1 MSEILVHRFERY
13 FKHPDEGH
21 GVLQIG
27 DRAGACRNVRAALE
41 LLGHPPSLLRSY
53 SGQAMPAGGD
63 DVFDEALQA
72 AVREFQ
78 QQAGHRF
85 ADGKVG
91 PGTRGLIVRALAE
104 RSLQAFL
111 RLPEQDAKR
120 SVFLSYAHLDAPK
133 VDPIDGWLRDKQ
145 VSVIRDLW
153 EFKAGVEIA
162 ANARKA
168 IAAADRV
175 LAMLSAQSRERPWTL
190 MEWEFAEEVERQ
202 IETPVLVFV
211 RLDDTPL
218 PERHSE
224 RLAIPTGIPVHEV
237 GQRILHALGAEELRP
252 PPPPPIR

>member
-13 FKHPDEGH
+13 FKHPDDAH
-21 GVLQIG
+21 AVLRIG

-41 LLGHPPSLLRSY
+41 LLGHDLP
-53 SGQAMPAGGD
+53 GGGD
-63 DVFDEALQA
+63 DLFDEALRK

-91 PGTRGLIVRALAE
+91 PGTRGLLVRALAE

-111 RLPEQDAKR
+111 RLPEPEAKR
-120 SVFLSYAHLDAPK
+120 SVFLSYAHLDAHK

-145 VSVIRDLW
+145 VAVIRDRW

-162 ANARKA
+162 ASARKA
-168 IAAADRV
+168 IAAADKV
-175 LAMLSAQSRERPWTL
+175 LAMLSAQSREREWTK

-202 IETPVLVFV
+202 VETPMLVFV
-211 RLDDTPL
+211 CLDDTPL

-224 RLAIPTGIPVHEV
+224 RLA
-237 GQRILHALGAEELRP
+237 
-252 PPPPPIR
+252 

>member
-13 FKHPDEGH
+13 FKHPDDGH

-53 SGQAMPAGGD
+53 GGQAVPAGGD
-63 DVFDEALQA
+63 DLFDEALRA

-111 RLPEQDAKR
+111 RLPEQEAKR
-120 SVFLSYAHLDAPK
+120 SVFLSYAHLDAHK

-145 VSVIRDLW
+145 VSVIRDS
-153 EFKAGVEIA
+153 F
-162 ANARKA
+162 
-168 IAAADRV
+168 
-175 LAMLSAQSRERPWTL
+175 
-190 MEWEFAEEVERQ
+190 
-202 IETPVLVFV
+202 
-211 RLDDTPL
+211 
-218 PERHSE
+218 
-224 RLAIPTGIPVHEV
+224 
-237 GQRILHALGAEELRP
+237 
-252 PPPPPIR
+252 